1 MGYFLAVD
9 AGGTKTIGAIGNEE
23 CELARS
29 ETATIKLLRTSSEQ
43 ARHNLEAL
51 LDELART
58 QGIDLKAVSRICIG
72 TSGISVPLVANWIRD
87 TVGLLV
93 GSDLVLCGDEE
104 IALDAAFRGGPGILV
119 VAGTGSNVVGRTGS
133 GQFAHAGGW
142 GPALADEGSGY
153 WIGHQALRRAFRAKD
168 EGRSTDLLDAVLQAW
183 KLEQIEN
190 LVEKANSTPPP
201 DFSALV
207 RVVTACA
214 DKGDAVACEMLNE
227 AGEELAKLTLLVLRR
242 LQQLD
247 EETMPKVAFTGG
259 ILQHI
264 GSVRA
269 AMANALRRANPEI
282 EVLPEPVDPIDG
294 ALWRARHG
302 A

>member
-1 MGYFLAVD
+1 MQYFLAVD

-23 CELARS
+23 AELARS

-43 ARHNLEAL
+43 ARQNLEAL
-51 LDELART
+51 LGGLARS
-58 QGIDLKAVSRICIG
+58 QGIDLKTVSRICIG
-72 TSGISVPLVANWIRD
+72 TSGISVPLVANWIKD
-87 TVGLLV
+87 TVDCLV
-93 GSDLVLCGDEE
+93 GGELLLCGDEE

-133 GQFAHAGGW
+133 GQFARAGGW

-168 EGRSTDLLDAVLQAW
+168 EGRSTDLLDAVLQFW
-183 KLEQIEN
+183 KLTGIEN

-214 DKGDAVACEMLNE
+214 DKGDVVACEMLND
-227 AGEELAKLTLLVLRR
+227 AGEELAKLTLLVLRG
-242 LQQLD
+242 LQQLG
-247 EETMPKVAFTGG
+247 EERVPKVAFTGSV
-259 ILQHI
+259 LQHVR
-264 GSVRA
+264 SVRA
-269 AMANALRRANPEI
+269 AMTKALERVTTGI

-294 ALWRARHG
+294 ALWRARQG